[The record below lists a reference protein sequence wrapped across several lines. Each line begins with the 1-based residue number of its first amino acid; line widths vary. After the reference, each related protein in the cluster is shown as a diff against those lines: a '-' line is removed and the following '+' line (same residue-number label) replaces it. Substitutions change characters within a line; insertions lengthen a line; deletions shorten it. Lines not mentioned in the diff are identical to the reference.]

1 MENNKTL
8 EDKDV
13 IVLYKYLCEYEKFLK
28 NEYGQF
34 NIYDEKIK
42 RFKNDNKLYLGSIN
56 RMDDKKRA
64 VKSNNYLLWK
74 EGSLKSKNSNVDR
87 AHALLRRIRNAFAHG
102 NLIDNQNGT
111 FHLKDAD
118 DNGPTLDGTISYSL
132 LYQLIEELRKTNNK
146 H

>member
-1 MENNKTL
+1 MKINKTL

-13 IVLYKYLCEYEKFLK
+13 IVLYKYLCEYESCLK

-42 RFKNDNKLYLGSIN
+42 KFKNDNELYLGSIN
-56 RMDDKKRA
+56 RKDDKKRA

-74 EGSLKSKNSNVDR
+74 EGSLKSKKSSVDR

-102 NLIDNQNGT
+102 NLIDNQNGK
-111 FHLKDAD
+111 FHLKDVD
-118 DNGPTLDGTISYSL
+118 DNGPTLDGILSYSL
-132 LYQLIEELRKTNNK
+132 LYQLIEELKKTNNK
-146 H
+146 Y